1 MAESS
6 IPLTQHHT
14 LLIEPDDAHLI
25 AAARHDLR
33 NFDALYKHYVAAVFR
48 YLYSRTAN
56 VLDAEDITA
65 QTFLIAL
72 ETFDRF
78 RGDGHFRAWL
88 FGIARN
94 KVVDLYRKRKPELP
108 LDDAANTPT
117 GQDPLLS
124 AIHLEQ
130 KAAVANII
138 AALTD
143 EEQELLR
150 LRYLAEMSYREI
162 ANLLQRNEDAVKKT
176 TYRLLARI
184 QSQLEDP
191 NE

>member
-6 IPLTQHHT
+6 IPLTHHP
-14 LLIEPDDAHLI
+14 LRIEPDEAQLI
-25 AAARHDLR
+25 TAARHDLR
-33 NFDALYKHYVAAVFR
+33 NFDALYKHHVTAVFR
-48 YLYSRTAN
+48 YLYSRTGN
-56 VLDAEDITA
+56 VLDSEDITA

-72 ETFDRF
+72 ETFNRF

-94 KVVDLYRKRKPELP
+94 KVVDLYRTRKTELP
-108 LDDAANTPT
+108 LDDAINTPT
-117 GQDPLLS
+117 GEDPLLS
-124 AIHLEQ
+124 AIRLEQ
-130 KAAVANII
+130 KAVVAAII

-150 LRYLAEMSYREI
+150 LRYLGEMSYREI
-162 ANLLQRNEDAVKKT
+162 ANLLQSNEDAVKKT

>member
-6 IPLTQHHT
+6 IPLTHHP
-14 LLIEPDDAHLI
+14 LRIEPDEAQLI
-25 AAARHDLR
+25 TAARFDLR
-33 NFDALYKHYVAAVFR
+33 HFDAIYKYYVSAVFR
-48 YLYSRTAN
+48 YLYSRTGN
-56 VLDAEDITA
+56 VHDAEDITA
-65 QTFLIAL
+65 QTFLVAL
-72 ETFDRF
+72 ETFNRF

-108 LDDAANTPT
+108 LDDAISTPT
-117 GQDPLLS
+117 GEDPLVN
-124 AIHLEQ
+124 AIRLEQ
-130 KAAVANII
+130 RAVVATII